1 MEGCSFR
8 STAST
13 QRSSSA
19 WRDASL
25 DSVDS
30 IVLTASGGPFR
41 GRTREQLADVTR
53 ADALAHP
60 TWNMG
65 PKITID
71 SATLANKGLELI
83 EAHFLFGLPY
93 EQIEVVVHPTSVV
106 HAIVRFRD
114 GASLAHLGYPDM
126 RVPISY
132 ALTYPERA
140 ATPVDGLDFA
150 NGLTLEFEA
159 PDVETFPMLALAR
172 KAGESG
178 GTHPCAYNAAN
189 EVAVAAFLAGRLPFL
204 GIAGVVEDTLAAVG
218 GAPGGRPRRAHRGR
232 RRSASPR
239 RAGGRSAGAVNIFI
253 AIIGLSLLVLVH
265 EAGHF
270 FSARAVGMSPRRF
283 YIGFPPA
290 LAKVKRKGIEY
301 GIGAVP
307 LGGYVKIPGM
317 HRPAPSDLST
327 FFGPAL
333 EEAPQLVAPIDRIK
347 RKLDEGDMEGARGQL
362 PALAEALQHVDLSRM
377 ARRSA
382 EKGLNELADGLGADA
397 YWRQRTW
404 KKVLVIFAGP
414 GTNLLFAVI
423 LFATLFVIGSGGYRL
438 GFSMETGNPP
448 IVHDVR
454 ADHPA
459 AKIGL
464 RPGDRILRINGA
476 AGSGRVRG
484 AGSDPAVA
492 RRPDHA
498 RRPPQGRRRGDTSSG
513 RSGHAR
519 SRKLSVPQATWQSVK
534 LTGVITKE
542 IGASLSRL
550 VRGNRKEVSSPV
562 GIVEG
567 SSEALSQGLAD
578 VPLGARPAQ
587 PVARAAQP
595 APVPAAR
602 RRPHRVLADRGH
614 PRARGRA

>member
-1 MEGCSFR
+1 M
-8 STAST
+8 
-13 QRSSSA
+13 
-19 WRDASL
+19 
-25 DSVDS
+25 
-30 IVLTASGGPFR
+30 
-41 GRTREQLADVTR
+41 
-53 ADALAHP
+53 
-60 TWNMG
+60 
-65 PKITID
+65 
-71 SATLANKGLELI
+71 
-83 EAHFLFGLPY
+83 
-93 EQIEVVVHPTSVV
+93 
-106 HAIVRFRD
+106 
-114 GASLAHLGYPDM
+114 
-126 RVPISY
+126 
-132 ALTYPERA
+132 
-140 ATPVDGLDFA
+140 
-150 NGLTLEFEA
+150 
-159 PDVETFPMLALAR
+159 
-172 KAGESG
+172 
-178 GTHPCAYNAAN
+178 
-189 EVAVAAFLAGRLPFL
+189 
-204 GIAGVVEDTLAAVG
+204 
-218 GAPGGRPRRAHRGR
+218 
-232 RRSASPR
+232 
-239 RAGGRSAGAVNIFI
+239 NIFI

-347 RKLDEGDMEGARGQL
+347 RRLDEGDMEGARGQL
-362 PALAEALQHVDLSRM
+362 PALAEALQHVDVSRM

-454 ADHPA
+454 SDHPA

-464 RPGDRILRINGA
+464 RPGDRILRINGQQVQDVSEVP
-476 AGSGRVRG
+476 GLIQKSNGGEVTLVVRRKG
-484 AGSDPAVA
+484 NAQPIVL
-492 RRPDHA
+492 RPV
-498 RRPPQGRRRGDTSSG
+498 RPRHEPR
-513 RSGHAR
+513 
-519 SRKLSVPQATWQSVK
+519 LSVPQATWQSVK

-567 SSEALSQGLAD
+567 SSEALSQGLQTYLWVLGLLSLSLALLNLLPFL
-578 VPLGARPAQ
+578 PLDG
-587 PVARAAQP
+587 
-595 APVPAAR
+595 
-602 RRPHRVLADRGH
+602 GH
-614 PRARGRA
+614 IVFSLIEGIRGRAVGREVYERASAIGIAVVLLLFFIGLSNDIGNLGN

>member
-1 MEGCSFR
+1 
-8 STAST
+8 
-13 QRSSSA
+13 
-19 WRDASL
+19 
-25 DSVDS
+25 
-30 IVLTASGGPFR
+30 
-41 GRTREQLADVTR
+41 
-53 ADALAHP
+53 
-60 TWNMG
+60 
-65 PKITID
+65 
-71 SATLANKGLELI
+71 
-83 EAHFLFGLPY
+83 
-93 EQIEVVVHPTSVV
+93 
-106 HAIVRFRD
+106 
-114 GASLAHLGYPDM
+114 
-126 RVPISY
+126 
-132 ALTYPERA
+132 
-140 ATPVDGLDFA
+140 
-150 NGLTLEFEA
+150 
-159 PDVETFPMLALAR
+159 
-172 KAGESG
+172 
-178 GTHPCAYNAAN
+178 
-189 EVAVAAFLAGRLPFL
+189 
-204 GIAGVVEDTLAAVG
+204 
-218 GAPGGRPRRAHRGR
+218 
-232 RRSASPR
+232 
-239 RAGGRSAGAVNIFI
+239 VNIFI

-283 YIGFPPA
+283 YVGFPPA

-333 EEAPQLVAPIDRIK
+333 AEAPQLVAPIDRIK
-347 RKLDEGDMEGARGQL
+347 RPLEEGDMDGARGQL

-438 GFSMETGNPP
+438 GFSMEQDAP

-459 AKIGL
+459 ATIGL
-464 RPGDRILRINGA
+464 RPGDRILRIDGQQ
-476 AGSGRVRG
+476 VRDVSEVPDLIQRSHG
-484 AGSDPAVA
+484 GPITLVVRHQGDAQAV
-492 RRPDHA
+492 RLGPVRP
-498 RRPPQGRRRGDTSSG
+498 
-513 RSGHAR
+513 RSEP
-519 SRKLSVPQATWQSVK
+519 KLSVPQATWQSVK

-567 SSEALSQGLAD
+567 SSEALSQGVETYLWVLGLLSLSLALLNLLPFL
-578 VPLGARPAQ
+578 PLDG
-587 PVARAAQP
+587 
-595 APVPAAR
+595 
-602 RRPHRVLADRGH
+602 GH
-614 PRARGRA
+614 IVFSLIEGIRGRAVGREVYERASAIGIALVLLLFFIGLSNDIGNLGN